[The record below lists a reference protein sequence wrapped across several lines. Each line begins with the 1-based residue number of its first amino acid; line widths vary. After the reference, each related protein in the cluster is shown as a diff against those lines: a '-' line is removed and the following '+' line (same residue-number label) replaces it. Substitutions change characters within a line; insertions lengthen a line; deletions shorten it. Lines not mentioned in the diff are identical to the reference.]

1 MSNRT
6 LVTVSAAQSLS
17 TTLLRQFRFPTPM
30 RGAVEALVVAAVYLA
45 AGTVALD
52 VPFRDLLGPLVPVVI
67 AMMLSSVASGV
78 YRPEIR
84 NRIANVFAHSTYG
97 FALGAVAIVVTL
109 AVVAPELLTLRFVF
123 FFLFFGFFVVNTLRP
138 LLCGLDPDERSGRR
152 RR

>member
-1 MSNRT
+1 MPHRS
-6 LVTVSAAQSLS
+6 SAAVVQRLPAIVV
-17 TTLLRQFRFPTPM
+17 RQFSFPTPM
-30 RGAVEALVVAAVYLA
+30 RGAVEAVAVAAVYLA

-52 VPFRDLLGPLVPVVI
+52 VAFRELLGPLVPVVL

-84 NRIANVFAHSTYG
+84 ERVDNVFLHSTYG

-109 AVVAPELLTLRFVF
+109 SIAAPELLTLRFVF
-123 FFLFFGFFVVNTLRP
+123 FFLFFGFFVFNTLRP
-138 LLCGLDPDERSGRR
+138 LLCGFDLDDRGGRR

>member
-1 MSNRT
+1 MSLRT
-6 LVTVSAAQSLS
+6 LALAAPQSLPS
-17 TTLLRQFRFPTPM
+17 LLLRQFSVPTPM
-30 RGAVEALVVAAVYLA
+30 RGLVEAVVVAAVYLA

-52 VPFRDLLGPLVPVVI
+52 VPFETLLGPLVPVVL

-84 NRIANVFAHSTYG
+84 DRIGNVLLHSTYG
-97 FALGAVAIVVTL
+97 FALGAGAIVMTL

-123 FFLFFGFFVVNTLRP
+123 FFLFFGFFVINTVRP
-138 LLCGLDPDERSGRR
+138 LLCGIDLDERSGRR